1 MQQLSLAASFSPSG
15 SPSGACARSNDG
27 AKRDLLRALQARR
40 LLSL

>member
-1 MQQLSLAASFSPSG
+1 MQQLSLAASF